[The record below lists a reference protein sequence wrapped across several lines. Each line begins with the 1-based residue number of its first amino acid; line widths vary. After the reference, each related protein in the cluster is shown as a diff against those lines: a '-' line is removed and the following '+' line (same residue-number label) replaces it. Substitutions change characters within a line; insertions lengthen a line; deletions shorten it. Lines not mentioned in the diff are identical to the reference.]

1 MLDFSRVFIIAEA
14 GSNWKAGSRSA
25 DIKRAKRLIHV
36 AAASGADAVKFQTFR
51 AGTVYVQNAGNSS
64 YLEKSGIKKSI
75 NKIFENLEMPYEML
89 AELSKYCAKQGIL
102 FMSSAFSVNDARA
115 INRYVRIHKVASYEL
130 NHVRLLEY
138 LAKTKKP
145 ILLSTGASNYDEIDF
160 AVSLLKKHRVKKYAL
175 LQCTARYP
183 ASLESLNLSAIPE
196 MKKRY
201 KVPVGLSDHSLDPI
215 IGPIMAVGL
224 GARII
229 EKHFTL
235 DKNLAGPDHKFA
247 LSPSE
252 LKKMVEA
259 IRSAEKTFGDGIK
272 HVLKAEVELRN
283 FAVRRIQAIKDIK
296 KGDVL
301 LEGKNIEVLRP
312 GTRSR
317 GAEARFLLK
326 INGRKAKKSIKTG
339 DGVRLADCA

>member
-1 MLDFSRVFIIAEA
+1 
-14 GSNWKAGSRSA
+14 
-25 DIKRAKRLIHV
+25 
-36 AAASGADAVKFQTFR
+36 
-51 AGTVYVQNAGNSS
+51 
-64 YLEKSGIKKSI
+64 
-75 NKIFENLEMPYEML
+75 
-89 AELSKYCAKQGIL
+89 
-102 FMSSAFSVNDARA
+102 
-115 INRYVRIHKVASYEL
+115 
-130 NHVRLLEY
+130 
-138 LAKTKKP
+138 
-145 ILLSTGASNYDEIDF
+145 
-160 AVSLLKKHRVKKYAL
+160 
-175 LQCTARYP
+175 
-183 ASLESLNLSAIPE
+183 